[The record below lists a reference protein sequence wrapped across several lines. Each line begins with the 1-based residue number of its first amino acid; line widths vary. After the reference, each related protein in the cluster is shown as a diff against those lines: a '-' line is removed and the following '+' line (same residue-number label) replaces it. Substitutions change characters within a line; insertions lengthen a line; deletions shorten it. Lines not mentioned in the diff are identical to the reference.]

1 MKAGP
6 RLTVGKSARA
16 AGRHVSKEGYALK
29 SVRVWFSKTGPAR
42 YISHLDLTRC
52 MGRALKLSRLP
63 VWYTEGFNPHIYMT
77 FAMPLSLGVS
87 GLRECMDIRLTED
100 TDLAQAAQILDAQLP
115 EDISVLEIFE
125 PELGFDAVAYAEYE
139 ISLDSEEPEALADI
153 LEELM
158 AQDTVI
164 VMKHGK
170 KGDKEF
176 DIKPHFTLLDKQAGH
191 GLLKIKLRASCSQAG
206 SVNPSLLLEA
216 LKSYKNLEPYAEIT
230 RSRLLTKDFFDMK

>member
-1 MKAGP
+1 
-6 RLTVGKSARA
+6 
-16 AGRHVSKEGYALK
+16 LK
-29 SVRVWFSKTGPAR
+29 SVRIWFSKTGPAR

-158 AQDTVI
+158 AQDAVI